1 MDRYAEEANYW
12 DTTVHPAKSQAEIV
26 EMLEDFGT
34 TNLMMAQGQT
44 GGKHAWLVRFEWMGR
59 SYRFTFVP
67 LECRTPDKVSTFG
80 GKKRPHAEQA
90 RYQMGRIAVHFV
102 KAILTAA
109 EAKPDALF
117 GFVELPG
124 AAVHPGGL
132 PATAAEM
139 DIEGLTA
146 ALPALDVSQSIMLL
160 TGKSEEDLG

>member
-1 MDRYAEEANYW
+1 MRFAEDANYF

-34 TNLMMAQGQT
+34 TNLMMAQGQA
-44 GGKHAWLVRFEWMGR
+44 GGKHAWLVRFGWLGR
-59 SYRFTFVP
+59 SYRFAFTP
-67 LECRTPDKVSTFG
+67 LECRTPEKISTFG
-80 GKKRPHAEQA
+80 GKKRTHAEQA

-109 EAKPDALF
+109 EADPAALF

-132 PATAAEM
+132 PATAGELNV
-139 DIEGLTA
+139 EGLTA
-146 ALPALDVSQSIMLL
+146 ALPELEVGEPALLI
-160 TGKSEEDLG
+160 TGKVEEE